1 VDRTPPP
8 PTGEA
13 LELLDVV
20 ACGLLQTT
28 ADGTITRAN
37 VLFCKW
43 VGYSAAELIGKRRF
57 QELLTVGGRMFHQT
71 HWVPL
76 LQMQGSIS
84 EVKLELVVRD
94 GSVVPIVMN
103 ALVRADHGVP
113 VHEIAAFV
121 ARDRDKYEKEL
132 LLSRKRLED
141 LVAQATRLQ
150 ADARDRADFAEQ
162 MMGIVSH
169 DLRNPLSSIQ
179 MSGALLARSELALS
193 QQRTIAR
200 ISRSAERATRLIS
213 DLLDFTQARL
223 GRGLAVS
230 MVEIELHECVADT
243 VEELR
248 HIHPAR
254 ALNHQ
259 RLGAGACVGDAD
271 RLAQLVGNLVSNAM
285 TYGLADEPVTV
296 VSMIDATRF
305 TLSVHNQ
312 GAPIPAEMQATLFQP
327 MTRGTSAGA
336 SARSVG
342 LGLYIVSEIAKA
354 HGGGVT
360 VRSVAG
366 EGTTFTVVCPRH
378 NVRQ

>member
-1 VDRTPPP
+1 MSNSPPQP
-8 PTGEA
+8 SREA
-13 LELLDVV
+13 LALLDTA
-20 ACGLLQTT
+20 ACGLMQTSE
-28 ADGTITRAN
+28 DGLFHRAN
-37 VLFCKW
+37 QMFLQW
-43 VGYSAAELIGKRRF
+43 SGWSSEELVGRRRF
-57 QELLTVGGRMFHQT
+57 QDLLTVGGRIFHQT
-71 HWVPL
+71 HWAPL
-76 LQMQGSIS
+76 LRMQGSIS

-94 GSVVPIVMN
+94 GPVVPIVMN
-103 ALVRADHGVP
+103 ALVRLDHGVP

-121 ARDRDKYEKEL
+121 ARDRDKYEREL

-141 LVAQATRLQ
+141 LVAEATRLQ
-150 ADARDRADFAEQ
+150 SDARDRAEFAEQ

-169 DLRNPLSSIQ
+169 DLRNPLSSIA
-179 MSGALLARSELALS
+179 MSAAVLARSELALS

-230 MVEIELHECVADT
+230 MVELDLHERVADM

-271 RLAQLVGNLVSNAM
+271 RLAQLVGNLVSNAI
-285 TYGLADEPVTV
+285 TYGQADQPVSV
-296 VSMIDATRF
+296 VSIIEANRF
-305 TLSVHNQ
+305 IISVHNQ
-312 GAPIPAEMQATLFQP
+312 GVPIPPEAQATLFHP
-327 MTRGTSAGA
+327 MTRGSSAGT

-354 HGGGVT
+354 HSGGVT

-366 EGTTFTVVCPRH
+366 EGTTFTVVCPR
-378 NVRQ
+378 